1 MSVECNKIRS
11 PNENRKHRET
21 KILKLDPVF
30 LSKIS
35 NPKKSIMFCFLY
47 ATSQPFF
54 FKIIIIGHL
63 TIIHDYYFSKNK
75 FNSLSF
81 ILLI

>member
-30 LSKIS
+30 LSKIY
-35 NPKKSIMFCFLY
+35 NVPLFVGYL
-47 ATSQPFF
+47 TTFF
-54 FKIIIIGHL
+54 FQNNNNWAPHNHL
-63 TIIHDYYFSKNK
+63 
-75 FNSLSF
+75 
-81 ILLI
+81 